1 MNKQINLQDSFLNI
15 LRKEHTEVT
24 IILTNGYQQKGV
36 IKGYDNY
43 VVMLDSDG
51 KQLMIFKH
59 VISTIVPQ
67 RPVPF
72 NVLREQ
78 QETQE

>member
-1 MNKQINLQDSFLNI
+1 MNKQINLQDMFLNT
-15 LRKEHTEVT
+15 LRKERSEVT

-51 KQLMIFKH
+51 KQMMIFKH
-59 VISTIVPQ
+59 AISTIVPA
-67 RPVPF
+67 RPVIFTTPKEAP
-72 NVLREQ
+72 NI
-78 QETQE
+78 

>member
-15 LRKEHTEVT
+15 LRKERTEVT

-36 IKGYDNY
+36 IKGYDNF

-51 KQLMIFKH
+51 KQMMIYKH
-59 VISTIVPQ
+59 AISTIVPQ
-67 RPVPF
+67 RPVSL
-72 NVLREQ
+72 NLVREQ
-78 QETQE
+78 DADKE